1 MKRTSATRHEML
13 ERNPHLKKYWLARL
27 LIGPI
32 LMGAKMNAVDWKRL
46 RLAFITGPLLI
57 VVFAY
62 NMLHDTNASTIDNLT
77 GIVLIVF
84 FTLGWPCVA
93 SAAYGY
99 KNREHLD
106 TTGGIKADLSFIGR
120 YMGLWVMIGV
130 GISTGVGI
138 FSWLKW

>member
-46 RLAFITGPLLI
+46 RLAVITAPMLI

-62 NMLHDTNASTIDNLT
+62 SMLDGTNMSTLDNFT
-77 GIVLIVF
+77 GTVLIVF
-84 FTLGWPCVA
+84 FTLGWPCMI

-99 KNREHLD
+99 KNKEDLD

-120 YMGLWVMIGV
+120 YMVLWVMIGV

-138 FSWLKW
+138 FSWLTW